1 MVREPSELTHA
12 RWVVGLCERFGC
24 LPSKLYQ
31 EDSELIQLLNI
42 IEQGTPEEAEPEDET
57 YEEE

>member
-1 MVREPSELTHA
+1 MNA
-12 RWVVGLCERFGC
+12 RWVVGLCEKFGC

-31 EDSELIQLLNI
+31 EDVELIQLLSI
-42 IEQGTPEEAEPEDET
+42 IEQGTPAAEESEET